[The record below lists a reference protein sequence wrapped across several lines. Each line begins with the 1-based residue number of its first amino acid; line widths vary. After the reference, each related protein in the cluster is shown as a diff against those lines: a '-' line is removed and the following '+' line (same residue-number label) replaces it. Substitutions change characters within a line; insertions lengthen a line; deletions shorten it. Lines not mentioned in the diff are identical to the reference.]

1 MRVDGGEE
9 DEVDDVLRAVRAVN
23 EDVDVVDDGV
33 DAVD

>member
-1 MRVDGGEE
+1 MRVDVGEE
-9 DEVDDVLRAVRAVN
+9 DEVDDVLRAARAVD

>member
-1 MRVDGGEE
+1 MRVDVGAE
-9 DEVDDVLRAVRAVN
+9 DEVDDVFRAVRAVD